1 MEHKE
6 KNIIIEN
13 DNLFI
18 KRLELE
24 DAINIKSW
32 GRHNNKL
39 FIDYDLAKYNQ
50 KELKIW
56 YYSKKSGIRNKYFA
70 IYDYDNNFI
79 GYIGIKDINI
89 FKKDATL
96 GIVLNPNF
104 ISKGYGYNIMKLFL
118 NYYFNVLNMKRMNLE
133 VNEFNERAI
142 KLYKK
147 LGFRY
152 VSEYLGM
159 FENQDIDFDE
169 IEYMKYKDNFIINSG
184 IIYSRIYIMTL
195 DYRRYKL
202 KEQYDE
208 I

>member
-1 MEHKE
+1 MEHRLQ
-6 KNIIIEN
+6 NTIIE
-13 DNLFI
+13 DNSLVI
-18 KRLELE
+18 KKLELE
-24 DAINIKSW
+24 DALKIKSW
-32 GRHNNKL
+32 GRHSNKL

-70 IYDYDNNFI
+70 IYNYNNDFI

-89 FKKDATL
+89 FKKSSTL
-96 GIVLNPNF
+96 GIVLNPSF
-104 ISKGYGYNIMKLFL
+104 ISKGYGYKAMCIFL
-118 NYYFNVLNMKRMNLE
+118 DYYFNEMNMKRMNLE

-159 FENQDIDFDE
+159 FENQNINFDE
-169 IEYMKYKDNFIINSG
+169 IEYIKYRDNFVVNNG
-184 IIYSRIYIMTL
+184 IIYSKIHIMTL

-202 KEQYDE
+202 KEQYNE